1 MGSALGAA
9 KLEKK
14 MRVTKFKMKFLG
26 KACTLFRVL
35 DAKGEVLHVAET
47 EQEAQNWIDAQ

>member
-47 EQEAQNWIDAQ
+47 EQDAQNWIDAQ